1 MGLHVNLIIEIALNV
16 NSETGSHLISTFQ
29 KTKQPNLGKMNMAQ
43 LSALNL
49 DEIQILAAA
58 AAAANATQ
66 LAAAQQASVSQSVS
80 NSVASISRQS
90 HHGTSG
96 HNNSSRQAT
105 PPVTPGTSNTN
116 TPKASASST
125 RTPTPTQNGIS
136 VHANNLG
143 SANATTAAQLAA
155 LDPQSQSKYQQLLS
169 VIEEMSKDIRPTY
182 AGSKSSAE
190 RLKRGIVYARILVR
204 ECLVETERSARS

>member
-1 MGLHVNLIIEIALNV
+1 
-16 NSETGSHLISTFQ
+16 
-29 KTKQPNLGKMNMAQ
+29 MNMAQ

-49 DEIQILAAA
+49 DEIQILAA

-105 PPVTPGTSNTN
+105 PPVTPGNSNTN

-136 VHANNLG
+136 VHGNNLA
-143 SANATTAAQLAA
+143 SVTANATSAAQLAA

>member
-1 MGLHVNLIIEIALNV
+1 
-16 NSETGSHLISTFQ
+16 
-29 KTKQPNLGKMNMAQ
+29 MAQ
-43 LSALNL
+43 LSQLNL
-49 DEIQILAAA
+49 DDIQILAAA

-66 LAAAQQASVSQSVS
+66 LAAQQANASQSVS

-90 HHGTSG
+90 HHGTGTSG

-136 VHANNLG
+136 VGNHVL
-143 SANATTAAQLAA
+143 
-155 LDPQSQSKYQQLLS
+155 
-169 VIEEMSKDIRPTY
+169 
-182 AGSKSSAE
+182 
-190 RLKRGIVYARILVR
+190 
-204 ECLVETERSARS
+204 